1 MTCNGRAVVRFSPAL
16 VTFEQPV
23 TVSTPPAADRS
34 TRAATTEWVR
44 TVLSATT
51 IGQIVFEP
59 RTTVRPG
66 FLKANGVLVNRADYP
81 ELWAYAQASGAL
93 VSDADWMKDRWGCFS
108 TGDGA
113 TTFRLPELRG
123 EFIRCWSDARG
134 GVDATRQIGAFQGD
148 QNHTH
153 AHGAAASEA
162 PDHVHTAWTDVQ
174 GWHGHHGWTNAVG
187 DHQHVSPW
195 GEHPQMYNP
204 PWGTWG
210 AANNRGA
217 EGSDNDNVYGMTSPA
232 GNHNHEFNTEGNGN
246 HGHAVGIGGG
256 GRHAHTI
263 AVQPD
268 GGDEARPRNVAL
280 LALIRAY

>member
-1 MTCNGRAVVRFSPAL
+1 
-16 VTFEQPV
+16 
-23 TVSTPPAADRS
+23 
-34 TRAATTEWVR
+34 
-44 TVLSATT
+44 
-51 IGQIVFEP
+51 
-59 RTTVRPG
+59 
-66 FLKANGVLVNRADYP
+66 
-81 ELWAYAQASGAL
+81 
-93 VSDADWMKDRWGCFS
+93 
-108 TGDGA
+108 
-113 TTFRLPELRG
+113 
-123 EFIRCWSDARG
+123 
-134 GVDATRQIGAFQGD
+134 
-148 QNHTH
+148 
-153 AHGAAASEA
+153 AAASEA

-256 GRHAHTI
+256 GRHAH
-263 AVQPD
+263 
-268 GGDEARPRNVAL
+268 
-280 LALIRAY
+280 